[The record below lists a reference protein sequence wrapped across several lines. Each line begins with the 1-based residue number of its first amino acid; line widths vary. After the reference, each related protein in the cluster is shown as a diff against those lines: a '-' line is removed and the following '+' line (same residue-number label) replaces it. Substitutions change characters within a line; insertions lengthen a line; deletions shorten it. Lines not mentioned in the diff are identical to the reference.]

1 MKFYKGYTIY
11 EKKMRSTPFERI
23 THRLS
28 PDLPAELLQKL
39 PDKWEKI
46 GSVVII
52 RLPWE
57 LQKYQQMI
65 GKVYAEV
72 LGCRSTLNDQGG
84 ISGVYREPQVE
95 VIFGSSETET
105 IHLENGIR
113 YKLDPQK
120 IMFSSGNLKER
131 QRMATISKTN
141 EIVVDLFAGIGYFT
155 LPLAVNSKPRR
166 IFACEVNPVAFQY
179 LCENVVLNHVSGI
192 VEPLLGDNR
201 CVAPKDCAD
210 RVILGYLHHPE
221 VFVPVALS
229 CLRSQTGIL
238 HYHARVPF
246 ELIPK
251 QPLAQIEQAAMGC
264 HRSVELV
271 HTEVVK
277 SYAPGINHVVLDV
290 RVVP

>member
-1 MKFYKGYTIY
+1 
-11 EKKMRSTPFERI
+11 MRSTPFERI
-23 THRLS
+23 TNRLS
-28 PDLPAELLQKL
+28 TDLPAELLQKL

-46 GSVVII
+46 GSVVTI
-52 RLPWE
+52 RLPME

-65 GKVYAEV
+65 GQVYAEV

-105 IHLENGIR
+105 IHIENGIR
-113 YKLDPQK
+113 YKLDPRK

-131 QRMATISKTN
+131 QRMATISKNT
-141 EIVVDLFAGIGYFT
+141 EIVVDMFAGIGYFT
-155 LPLAVNSKPRR
+155 LPLAVYSQPQR
-166 IFACEVNPVAFQY
+166 IFACEINPVAYRY
-179 LCENVVLNHVSGI
+179 LCENVVLNNVNGI

-201 CVAPKDCAD
+201 RVAPKDCAD
-210 RVILGYLHHPE
+210 RVILGYLYNPE
-221 VFVPVALS
+221 VFVSVALS
-229 CLRSQTGIL
+229 CLRNQTGML

-246 ELIPK
+246 EVIPK
-251 QPLAQIEQAAMGC
+251 QPLAQLEDAVMRC

-290 RVVP
+290 RIVP

>member
-1 MKFYKGYTIY
+1 
-11 EKKMRSTPFERI
+11 MRSTPFERI
-23 THRLS
+23 TNRLS
-28 PDLPAELLQKL
+28 TDLPAELLQKL

-46 GSVVII
+46 GSVVTI
-52 RLPWE
+52 RLPME

-65 GKVYAEV
+65 GQVYAEV

-105 IHLENGIR
+105 IHIENGIR
-113 YKLDPQK
+113 YKLDPRK

-131 QRMATISKTN
+131 QRMATISKNT
-141 EIVVDLFAGIGYFT
+141 EIVVDMFAGIGYFT
-155 LPLAVNSKPRR
+155 LPLAVYSQPQR
-166 IFACEVNPVAFQY
+166 IFACEINPVAYRY
-179 LCENVVLNHVSGI
+179 LCENVVLNNVNGI

-201 CVAPKDCAD
+201 RVAPKDCAD
-210 RVILGYLHHPE
+210 RVILGYLYNPE
-221 VFVPVALS
+221 VFVSVALS
-229 CLRSQTGIL
+229 CLRNQRGML

-246 ELIPK
+246 EVIPK
-251 QPLAQIEQAAMGC
+251 QPLAQLEDAVMRC

-290 RVVP
+290 RIVP